1 MQQALD
7 EMLSKFNGVAIVV
20 AHRLTTICNC
30 DKIVVM
36 GDNGTK
42 VEEGTHE
49 ELLRVPKQVDKEGNA
64 VVGPGL
70 YHTLWDTQ
78 QVTGEGSDKAE
89 ALREKMEEQQAEM
102 QVQQQRVEEQQ
113 QEIEALRRELNTL
126 TQTQQ
131 LKPKPKDLE
140 EENSAATVINIK

>member
-1 MQQALD
+1 M
-7 EMLSKFNGVAIVV
+7 V